1 MNESLDVF
9 KDAYH
14 EGFSFHDENIV
25 MLSWYVRRVIGGI
38 RKKNLKKA
46 LSLGIGHK
54 VVSKGIISGLGQ
66 FLEKYVIVEGSREI
80 IRELENEL
88 NIPSNI
94 SVVNAL
100 FEEFTSKEKYDAIE
114 MGFVLEHV
122 DDPSRI
128 VRRYSD
134 FLEHGGSIFIAVP
147 NARSLHRLIG
157 HEAGM
162 LPDPFQLSPSDLKLG
177 HRRYFDL
184 ESLVKLVTSSGLTVV
199 NIEGIYLK
207 PFSTGQLKSL
217 RLSPDVVDALCVVGM
232 KYPEIS
238 NALYIEATL

>member
-80 IRELENEL
+80 IRELENM
-88 NIPSNI
+88 
-94 SVVNAL
+94 
-100 FEEFTSKEKYDAIE
+100 TQ
-114 MGFVLEHV
+114 
-122 DDPSRI
+122 SRW
-128 VRRYSD
+128 
-134 FLEHGGSIFIAVP
+134 
-147 NARSLHRLIG
+147 
-157 HEAGM
+157 
-162 LPDPFQLSPSDLKLG
+162 DL
-177 HRRYFDL
+177 YW
-184 ESLVKLVTSSGLTVV
+184 
-199 NIEGIYLK
+199 N
-207 PFSTGQLKSL
+207 
-217 RLSPDVVDALCVVGM
+217 M
-232 KYPEIS
+232 
-238 NALYIEATL
+238 